1 MAGCLTYRTVGS
13 NGGTSAAS
21 MVAPPEARLN
31 TFNGAR
37 ISLRGVNV
45 LPLYLGVGHV
55 VCVAYDTLSMWSA

>member
-1 MAGCLTYRTVGS
+1 
-13 NGGTSAAS
+13 